1 MNPLRGVIL
10 DLDGTLVDSNDA
22 HAQAWVDA
30 FTEAGY
36 DVPFDRVRRLIGMGG
51 DKLMPTAIG
60 VEKESEE
67 GQRLDERRGEVFKA
81 RYLPEIRPF
90 PDVAALLQRMK
101 QDGHRIVVASSSKED
116 DLERLLEIAGVT
128 DLVDEYTSVDDIDE
142 SKPAPDAVHAALDKL
157 GTTPAQTIMLG
168 DTPYDIE
175 AAHHAEVPI
184 IALRSGGWD
193 DADLEG
199 AVAVYDDPADL
210 LAQYD
215 TSPLA
220 LTPARE

>member
-1 MNPLRGVIL
+1 MNSRRGVIL

-30 FTEAGY
+30 FAEAGY
-36 DVPFDRVRRLIGMGG
+36 NVPFERVRSLIGMGG
-51 DKLMPTAIG
+51 DKLLPITIG
-60 VEKESEE
+60 VEKESDE
-67 GQRLDERRGEVFKA
+67 GQRLDERRGEFFKA

-90 PDVAALLQRMK
+90 PEVAALLQRMK
-101 QDGHRIVVASSSKED
+101 QDGHRLVVASSSKED

-128 DLVDEYTSVDDIDE
+128 DYVDDYTSADDVAE
-142 SKPAPDAVHAALDKL
+142 SKPSPDAVHAALDKL

-168 DTPYDIE
+168 DTPYDVE
-175 AAHHAEVPI
+175 AAHHAGVPI
-184 IALRSGGWD
+184 IALRSGGWG

-210 LAQYD
+210 LARYD
-215 TSPLA
+215 ASPLA
-220 LTPARE
+220 LAPARE